1 MQIYTKLIHFYI
13 IHSSWY
19 ICLAIDLNSR
29 QQMVRMI
36 YQDGLKVI
44 PNRNYLIIM
53 WPKMVT
59 VPSNQQSKKHKDS
72 LLRRRRGSKEL
83 QCE

>member
-1 MQIYTKLIHFYI
+1 MQIYTKLIYFYI